1 MNRDYCSTY
10 INRVQVLNELKSS
23 IRMLDIAVNEVA
35 QARRV
40 LDKVPSNRYIAEKQA
55 LSKMLAQL
63 SDALQDSVV
72 ELAEWEGEL
81 YEDPANDD

>member
-1 MNRDYCSTY
+1 MNRDYRSTY

-40 LDKVPSNRYIAEKQA
+40 LDKVPSTRYIAEKQA

>member
-1 MNRDYCSTY
+1 MSRDYCSTY

-40 LDKVPSNRYIAEKQA
+40 LDKVPSTRYIAEKQA